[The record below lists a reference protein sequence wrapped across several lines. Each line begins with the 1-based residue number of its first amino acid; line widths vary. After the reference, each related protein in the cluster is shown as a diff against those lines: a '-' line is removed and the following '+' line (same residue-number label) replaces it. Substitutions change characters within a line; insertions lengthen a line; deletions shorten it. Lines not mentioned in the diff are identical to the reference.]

1 MSAAPASSANPIFAG
16 PEQIIGRVGR
26 SADPVLKLTGF
37 CRRHVAG
44 VFFLSFGLLSINK
57 ARSFP
62 FWLASHKARAHT
74 FRLPRNKV
82 SAALRTRVRR
92 IPGRGRMR
100 RDDYAAGLE
109 YHGFASFHE
118 QFPLQL
124 HVVAQECHNGFDPD
138 QFRTGRC
145 GWILYNVTVLDND
158 VVMA

>member
-1 MSAAPASSANPIFAG
+1 MSPAFSSF
-16 PEQIIGRVGR
+16 
-26 SADPVLKLTGF
+26 
-37 CRRHVAG
+37 
-44 VFFLSFGLLSINK
+44 SFGLLSINK

-124 HVVAQECHNGFDPD
+124 HVVTQECHSGFDPD